1 MDVSKFKDVLQKLGF
16 LRNYSALLLPAVIVL
31 IAVLLFIPT
40 QLMSGRLT
48 KQIARESVSMGK
60 QVESLSKDTVP
71 RDQWKVE
78 QEYQRDYQNDANQIA
93 LLARQSSQRELL
105 SYKMFPKPED
115 ISTLIFKQFG
125 QEFRRQ
131 IEQLLADAS
140 AHDCPT
146 EAEIQRNLQSSSGAR
161 PKGTRSLLVLG
172 EVDTAITDV
181 LCRAKAQSA
190 SFYANPVALAGYD
203 FWEQYEYAGMEKA
216 VKDCWYWQ
224 LGYWIIEDVIS
235 TIRAANSG
243 SGSVFTSPV
252 KRLVTVAF
260 GLGSISVGREKKT
273 VQTAPR
279 YVLSTYE
286 GLTLIEPYTGRA
298 TNDDIDVVHF
308 NVVVVLSSQ
317 AVLPF
322 MQELCSAKAHKFK
335 GFSGN
340 EQEREFRHNQI
351 TILESSVNPTIR
363 EAPAHNFYR
372 YGEDA
377 VVELDLICEYI
388 FDKKGYDKIKPES
401 VKKESVGTEE

>member
-1 MDVSKFKDVLQKLGF
+1 MDVSKFKDVLRKLGF
-16 LRNYSALLLPAVIVL
+16 LRNYSALLLPAVIALV
-31 IAVLLFIPT
+31 AVLLFIPT

-48 KQIARESVSMGK
+48 KQIARESVSMGG
-60 QVESLSKDTVP
+60 QVESLSKNTVP

-78 QEYQRDYQNDANQIA
+78 QEYQQDYQSDANQIS

-105 SYKMFPKPED
+105 SYKIFPKPED
-115 ISTLIFKQFG
+115 ISTLIFKEFG
-125 QEFRRQ
+125 QEFRNG
-131 IEQLLADAS
+131 IEKLLADAN

-161 PKGTRSLLVLG
+161 LRGKRSLLVLG
-172 EVDTAITDV
+172 EVDAAITDV

-224 LGYWIIEDVIS
+224 VGYWIIEDVID
-235 TIRAANSG
+235 TIGAANSG
-243 SGSVFTSPV
+243 LRSVFTSPV
-252 KRLVTVAF
+252 KRLVSVAF
-260 GLGSISVGREKKT
+260 GLGGAAVRKKT

-286 GLTLIEPYTGRA
+286 GLTLTEPYTGRA

-322 MQELCSAKAHKFK
+322 MQELCSAKEHKFR

-351 TILESSVNPTIR
+351 TILESSISPVSRETPT
-363 EAPAHNFYR
+363 HNFYR

-388 FDKKGYDKIKPES
+388 LDKKGYDKIKSES
-401 VKKESVGTEE
+401 VKKESVGVKE

>member
-16 LRNYSALLLPAVIVL
+16 LRNYSALLLPAVIALV
-31 IAVLLFIPT
+31 AVLLFIPT

-48 KQIARESVSMGK
+48 KQIARESVSMGG
-60 QVESLSKDTVP
+60 QVESLSKNTVP

-78 QEYQRDYQNDANQIA
+78 QEYQQDYQSDANQIA
-93 LLARQSSQRELL
+93 FLARQSSQRELL
-105 SYKMFPKPED
+105 SYKIFPKPED
-115 ISTLIFKQFG
+115 ISTLIFKEFG
-125 QEFRRQ
+125 QEFRNG
-131 IEQLLADAS
+131 IEKLLADAN

-161 PKGTRSLLVLG
+161 LRGKRSLLVLG
-172 EVDTAITDV
+172 EVDAAITDV

-203 FWEQYEYAGMEKA
+203 FWEQYEYAGMGKA

-224 LGYWIIEDVIS
+224 VGYWIIEDVID
-235 TIRAANSG
+235 TIGAANS
-243 SGSVFTSPV
+243 SSRSVFTSPV
-252 KRLVTVAF
+252 KRLVSVAF
-260 GLGSISVGREKKT
+260 GLGGAAVRKKT

-286 GLTLIEPYTGRA
+286 GLTLTEPYTGRA

-322 MQELCSAKAHKFK
+322 MRELCSAKEHKFG
-335 GFSGN
+335 GFSDN

-351 TILESSVNPTIR
+351 TILESSISPVSR
-363 EAPAHNFYR
+363 EAPTHNFYR

-377 VVELDLICEYI
+377 VVELDLVCEYI
-388 FDKKGYDKIKPES
+388 LDKKGYDKIKPES
-401 VKKESVGTEE
+401 VKKESVGAKE

>member
-16 LRNYSALLLPAVIVL
+16 LRNYSALLLPAVIALV
-31 IAVLLFIPT
+31 AVLLFIPT

-48 KQIARESVSMGK
+48 KQIARESVSMGG

-71 RDQWKVE
+71 RDQWKIE
-78 QEYQRDYQNDANQIA
+78 QEYQQDYQSDANQIA
-93 LLARQSSQRELL
+93 FLARQSSQRELL
-105 SYKMFPKPED
+105 SYKIFPKPED
-115 ISTLIFKQFG
+115 ISTLIFKEFG
-125 QEFRRQ
+125 QEFRSG
-131 IEQLLADAS
+131 IEELLADAN

-161 PKGTRSLLVLG
+161 LRGKRSLLG
-172 EVDTAITDV
+172 EVDAAITDV

-224 LGYWIIEDVIS
+224 LGYWIIEDVID
-235 TIRAANSG
+235 TIRAANPG
-243 SGSVFTSPV
+243 SRSVFTSPV
-252 KRLVTVAF
+252 KRLVSVAF
-260 GLGSISVGREKKT
+260 GLGGVAVGKKT

-322 MQELCSAKAHKFK
+322 MQELCSAKEHKFR

-351 TILESSVNPTIR
+351 TILESSISPVSREVPT
-363 EAPAHNFYR
+363 HNFYR

-377 VVELDLICEYI
+377 VVELDLVCEYI
-388 FDKKGYDKIKPES
+388 LDKKGYDKIKPES
-401 VKKESVGTEE
+401 VKKESVGAKE